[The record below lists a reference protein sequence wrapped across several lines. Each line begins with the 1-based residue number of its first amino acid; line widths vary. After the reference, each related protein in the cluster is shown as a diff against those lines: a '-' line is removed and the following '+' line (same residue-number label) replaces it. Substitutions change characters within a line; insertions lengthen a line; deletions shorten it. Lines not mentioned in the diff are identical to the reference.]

1 MGIIKWEDKMSV
13 KVKEIDEQHKKLV
26 NMINELHEAM
36 LERKSK
42 EALGKIIDGLIEY
55 TDIHFKTEEKYF
67 DKFGYPEADAHKK
80 EHQDFVKKV
89 VDFKKGY
96 DEGKLLLSLDVM
108 NFLKDWLV
116 NHIMGSDQKY
126 SDFFNQHGLH

>member
-1 MGIIKWEDKMSV
+1 MALIRWENKMSV

-26 NMINELHEAM
+26 NMINELHQAM

-42 EALGKIIDGLIEY
+42 EALGEIIDGLIEY
-55 TDIHFKTEEKYF
+55 TDTHFKTEQKYF
-67 DKFGYPEADAHKK
+67 DKFGYPEADTHKK

-96 DEGKLLLSLDVM
+96 DEGKLLLSLDIM

>member
-80 EHQDFVKKV
+80 EHRDFVKKV